1 MDRLVDLRCL
11 RNIALTSARV
21 LAGVLAVAPAA
32 IAAPKAAPAA
42 AKEAAP
48 AASDESRPEWVF
60 SLLPRAFQKNPR
72 VDFNVITEMT
82 EAGRRAPQPSPES
95 PIYFNLFA
103 GDALDLGATS
113 DGGGKRPNPE
123 YLDAALRNGLAQHGL
138 LPAELPDR
146 PATVLLVCHWGHYS
160 EYALDELVS
169 DTASAIAERR
179 ELLDRARLVG
189 GEKFAAEFAAVL
201 DEADVMSVASNPRH
215 PAPGDQPIMGDMPT
229 MVSVWNPIERFM
241 ERDRKTRHLV
251 EESLRSVYFVV
262 VSAYDQQMALEKKRL
277 LLWRTKMTVSASGVS
292 MRETLV
298 PLVNNASAFLGKDMP
313 ETAVIGKR
321 IDREGRVEFGP
332 LEVPDW
338 EKTTDESEAPQTP
351 ASTEPAAGSPQP
363 ASRPPAPVPKQ

>member
-1 MDRLVDLRCL
+1 MARLVECRRLK
-11 RNIALTSARV
+11 NIALTRACV
-21 LAGVLAVAPAA
+21 LAGLLAGVPAA
-32 IAAPKAAPAA
+32 IAGPKAATVST
-42 AKEAAP
+42 KETAV
-48 AASDESRPEWVF
+48 AASNETRSQWVF

-103 GDALDLGATS
+103 GDVQDLGTTS
-113 DGGGKRPNPE
+113 DGGGKAPSLE
-123 YLDAALRNGLAQHGL
+123 FLDAALRQGLAQHGL
-138 LPAELPDR
+138 LPSELPDH
-146 PATVLLVCHWGHYS
+146 PATILLICHWGHYS
-160 EYALDELVS
+160 HYTLEEVAS
-169 DTASAIAERR
+169 DTFSAIAERR

-201 DEADVMSVASNPRH
+201 DEADVLSEGTDPRH
-215 PAPGDQPIMGDMPT
+215 LPPGSGPITGDLPAT
-229 MVSVWNPIERFM
+229 ENVWNPIERFM

-251 EESLRSVYFVV
+251 EESLRGCYFVV

-277 LLWRTKMTVSASGVS
+277 LLWRTRMTVNADGVS

-298 PLVNNASAFLGKDMP
+298 PLVTNASAYLATDMS

-321 IDREGRVEFGP
+321 IDREGRVELGP

-338 EKTTDESEAPQTP
+338 EKTTEESEAAPAP
-351 ASTEPAAGSPQP
+351 ASTGPAAP
-363 ASRPPAPVPKQ
+363 PPAP